1 MSRATNP
8 DAHRGCSAGAASLR
22 RDAIT
27 LPLPPHLR
35 PELRGIAGE
44 YWRGAARGE
53 LRLPRCRSCAS
64 LTWPPRSGCP
74 VCGASEIEWV
84 CASGHGVVHTFTVVR
99 QAADPYFNARLPYV
113 VAMVQLDEGP
123 RLMSNITD
131 CDVEAVHIG
140 MPVAVAFVDAGDG
153 LAVPVFTPSSAPT
166 R

>member
-1 MSRATNP
+1 
-8 DAHRGCSAGAASLR
+8 
-22 RDAIT
+22 
-27 LPLPPHLR
+27 
-35 PELRGIAGE
+35 
-44 YWRGAARGE
+44 
-53 LRLPRCRSCAS
+53 
-64 LTWPPRSGCP
+64 
-74 VCGASEIEWV
+74 V

-140 MPVAVAFVDAGDG
+140 MLVAVAFVDAGDG